1 MNPEVAAAKRA
12 LRHAALN
19 VETATTALHPDGL
32 ERAHT
37 QYLAAWDAFT
47 AAKASHEAARWTP

>member
-1 MNPEVAAAKRA
+1 MSADVPAAKRA

-37 QYLAAWDAFT
+37 AYMAAWENLE
-47 AAKASHEAARWTP
+47 AAKAAHEDARWTA